1 MKNNFMLS
9 LVMISFLLSSFVAEA
24 GGLISLKGN
33 LLSCDKIFC
42 KLKVETQVYKIE
54 LARLPDSQKSYLT
67 TKKREDL
74 AELSISLSAIK
85 DVTDYKL

>member
-1 MKNNFMLS
+1 MKNNFLLFVLTAS
-9 LVMISFLLSSFVAEA
+9 LILPSFFAEA

-33 LLSCDKIFC
+33 LLSCDKSFC

-74 AELSISLSAIK
+74 AELSVSLSAIK